1 MRVPF
6 LNLIVFIKKRASQ
19 VGENTV
25 KKERFI
31 LKSVRCTECDE
42 KFSSRRKL
50 AKHFSLAHP
59 DIKNYTCKIC
69 DHKFLTQRY
78 LKNHMAFVHERDKQK
93 LHTCEVCNR
102 DYLSKNDL
110 SRHILR
116 VHEKIKPFGCD
127 LCEKTFGD
135 RG

>member
-1 MRVPF
+1 M
-6 LNLIVFIKKRASQ
+6 
-19 VGENTV
+19 
-25 KKERFI
+25 
-31 LKSVRCTECDE
+31 
-42 KFSSRRKL
+42 
-50 AKHFSLAHP
+50 AHP

>member
-1 MRVPF
+1 
-6 LNLIVFIKKRASQ
+6 
-19 VGENTV
+19 
-25 KKERFI
+25 
-31 LKSVRCTECDE
+31 
-42 KFSSRRKL
+42 
-50 AKHFSLAHP
+50 
-59 DIKNYTCKIC
+59 
-69 DHKFLTQRY
+69 
-78 LKNHMAFVHERDKQK
+78 MAFVHERDKQK

-102 DYLSKNDL
+102 DYLSKKDL

>member
-1 MRVPF
+1 
-6 LNLIVFIKKRASQ
+6 
-19 VGENTV
+19 
-25 KKERFI
+25 
-31 LKSVRCTECDE
+31 
-42 KFSSRRKL
+42 
-50 AKHFSLAHP
+50 
-59 DIKNYTCKIC
+59 
-69 DHKFLTQRY
+69 
-78 LKNHMAFVHERDKQK
+78 MAFVHERDKQK